1 MSRALTAFLAF
12 LPAASAG
19 VGTAEDRCAATLRLG
34 GMSQVGYEADSEL
47 FLGVLRRRKDTTG
60 PAVSA
65 D

>member
-1 MSRALTAFLAF
+1 MSRALTAL
-12 LPAASAG
+12 LEERSAG

-47 FLGVLRRRKDTTG
+47 FRGVLRRRKNTTG